1 MVLLKI
7 FLTSFIF
14 LLGFSNITKAQD
26 YTTLELNYKEKAK
39 LNIPESTEKRI
50 IKANSITYNE
60 DGEEDIDINDF
71 SDDIDN
77 EDELFKS
84 KYGKTFTKFIDNKV
98 INNKFSD
105 IPSKLNQKPKF

>member
-1 MVLLKI
+1 MKTQKHK
-7 FLTSFIF
+7 FFNLTQ
-14 LLGFSNITKAQD
+14 L
-26 YTTLELNYKEKAK
+26 
-39 LNIPESTEKRI
+39 
-50 IKANSITYNE
+50 
-60 DGEEDIDINDF
+60 ID
-71 SDDIDN
+71 